1 MYNDFVTGN
10 DLKEQRIELGMTQ
23 QDLARRLGTALSTVA
38 RWEQSGAETA
48 LPNSGMIE
56 LAMKALF
63 NEKMEQLR
71 RRT

>member
-10 DLKEQRIELGMTQ
+10 ELKEQRVELGMTQ
-23 QDLARRLGTALSTVA
+23 QDLARRLGTALSTIA
-38 RWEQSGAETA
+38 RWEQSDAKAE

-71 RRT
+71 KRT